1 MANEVRITVG
11 ADTKD
16 ADRAIK
22 GFRQRLEGISRG
34 AKIAGVGLSA
44 MGAGGV
50 IAIKSFV
57 DAALVQEQAMVLLLN
72 SARNAG
78 TEMEGLEAKV
88 ASVTGALQRKT
99 NFGDEEQLQVLAKMI
114 PVLGSTEKALAA
126 LPVIMDAAAT
136 TGRGLREQSETLTK
150 ALAGTVNQAESL
162 GIVYDK
168 DAGFSERLA
177 QTMGLVKGAAES
189 QVNPLIQMSI
199 AIGDLKEKIGAQLLP
214 LIEPLVGFI
223 RMLAERV
230 QTLNPQIFKIG
241 AIALVAATGLGLIGG
256 PILLLIGFLP
266 ALIGGF
272 TALSAAILPVAGVV
286 ALIAGAVAAGIIIWK
301 NWDHIIGFVK
311 KGLDLAKEK
320 FTEFKQVVVE
330 KVEAVREKLE
340 PLISAVRKLWGILG
354 KTEAIQALDGAAK
367 AVGGTLKNTF
377 GDIKEEAGH
386 AFESVKEKAT
396 EAFDGAKEAASG
408 LKDKIGEFV
417 FPTVDATD
425 ATEELKKKHAE
436 LLEALN
442 ESAKGTEG
450 IGTAMD
456 TVVESFPKLMTEAER
471 FKKALGVAVSAAEK
485 PLDIEDF
492 RRGIIK
498 AQQMAQDEMAKIQTG
513 DLGKEEVIAAHK
525 LRVEYHQQADL
536 LRQHVDT
543 LQKKLDTEEKIK
555 KELEAQQKLQK
566 EMMAE
571 TAAFRGLPKMGT
583 TKAMLGQLPMLAE
596 IMAGA
601 QAALVAAGVTGAAV
615 EGFPSLAHGGVVPG
629 PTGQARM
636 AIVHGGETVTPAG
649 QSPMTV
655 QVFLDGALVGSGIGR
670 MAKQEEQVRSS

>member
-16 ADRAIK
+16 ADRAVK

-50 IAIKSFV
+50 IAIKGFV
-57 DAALVQEQAMVLLLN
+57 NAALEQEKAINTL
-72 SARNAG
+72 SAVMDNAG
-78 TEMEGLEAKV
+78 ESFGNMEQEIMATT
-88 ASVTGALQRKT
+88 AALQRKT
-99 NFGDEEQLQVLAKMI
+99 NFGDEVQIRALAKLV
-114 PVLGSTEKALAA
+114 PTLGSTELALKALPAA
-126 LPVIMDAAAT
+126 MDIASL
-136 TGRGLREQSETLTK
+136 TGRDLSSVVDTMGP
-150 ALAGTVNQAESL
+150 ALAGVTNRIRGTSIEFTDAQGPAERIAML
-162 GIVYDK
+162 
-168 DAGFSERLA
+168 LA
-177 QTMGLVKGAAES
+177 DVGGAAEADAD
-189 QVNPLIQMSI
+189 PLIQMANATS
-199 AIGDLKEKIGAQLLP
+199 DLKEKIGIGLLP
-214 LIEPLVGFI
+214 VIEPLVGFI
-223 RMLAERV
+223 QSLSERV

-241 AIALVAATGLGLIGG
+241 AIALAAATGLGLIGG

-286 ALIAGAVAAGIIIWK
+286 ALIAGAVAAGIVIWK

-425 ATEELKKKHAE
+425 ATEALKKKHAE